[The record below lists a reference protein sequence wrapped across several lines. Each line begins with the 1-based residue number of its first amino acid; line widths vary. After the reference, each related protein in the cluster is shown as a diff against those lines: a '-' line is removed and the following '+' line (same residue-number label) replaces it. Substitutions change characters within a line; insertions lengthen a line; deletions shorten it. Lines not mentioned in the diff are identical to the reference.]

1 MIAQAKA
8 LYEQKRAQ
16 TSENHPT
23 FDSVV
28 RYHLT
33 NGIVRTTKTSFVL
46 AKPVVLNGGRYDGR
60 RAWYV
65 TNALG
70 SLRDLARVALPVE
83 LPFIAFTRGDR
94 RDRFKVYETNK
105 FRRKIEVLA

>member
-33 NGIVRTTKTSFVL
+33 NGIVRTTKTAFVL
-46 AKPVVLNGGRYDGR
+46 AKPVELNDGR

-70 SLRDLARVALPVE
+70 SLRDLARLSLPVE